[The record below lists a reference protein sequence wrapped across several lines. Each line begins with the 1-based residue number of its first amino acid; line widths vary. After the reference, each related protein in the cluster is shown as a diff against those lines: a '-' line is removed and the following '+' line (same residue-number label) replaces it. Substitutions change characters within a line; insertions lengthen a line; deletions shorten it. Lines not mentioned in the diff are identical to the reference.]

1 MSSPEGSDNLTRMWV
16 KSALKNMQPKKISP
30 SEVQLNQLIEI
41 HGGNIPIGKIVGI
54 SEPKPKA

>member
-1 MSSPEGSDNLTRMWV
+1 MNGPEGSDNLTKICVRN
-16 KSALKNMQPKKISP
+16 ALKNMQPKKISP